1 MFDERQYK
9 NDNFQKN
16 KTKNKFD
23 LQVYKYGILKA
34 ALEKILPVTNVSN
47 HSWYINIPPKWIQ
60 YNFRRPLTFVTIIK
74 HSESLNYCFCSAE
87 ITNVLIKSFSFT
99 VSCSFILQSVI
110 VEI

>member
-16 KTKNKFD
+16 KTKNKCD

-47 HSWYINIPPKWIQ
+47 HSWYINISSKMDSIQ
-60 YNFRRPLTFVTIIK
+60 F
-74 HSESLNYCFCSAE
+74 SE
-87 ITNVLIKSFSFT
+87 TPNV
-99 VSCSFILQSVI
+99 CDNN
-110 VEI
+110 